1 MIEIK
6 NLSFRYDKKFY
17 ALFNIALT
25 IYDNQKILM
34 SCKQELETQTLFRIL
49 SKQEKDYSGD
59 IYFDNKNLKEIKTAN
74 LDVCYITKTPYLLKN
89 KSVLYNIAYPLIIRK
104 ENKNNSLK
112 IAEKLLKKYNLIQ
125 LKNKKIKKLTKNE
138 QISIILLRCA
148 IRNPKYIFCDD
159 IDFDQNNF
167 ELFINI
173 SKNSTILFAKN
184 NYNNNTLIASFQTNT
199 INSQNIKNFTQF
211 YNIKFVGGSIEL

>member
-34 SCKQELETQTLFRIL
+34 SCEQELETQTLFRIL

-199 INSQNIKNFTQF
+199 INSKNIKNFTQF

>member
-104 ENKNNSLK
+104 ENKNN
-112 IAEKLLKKYNLIQ
+112 
-125 LKNKKIKKLTKNE
+125 
-138 QISIILLRCA
+138 
-148 IRNPKYIFCDD
+148 
-159 IDFDQNNF
+159 
-167 ELFINI
+167 
-173 SKNSTILFAKN
+173 
-184 NYNNNTLIASFQTNT
+184 
-199 INSQNIKNFTQF
+199 
-211 YNIKFVGGSIEL
+211 

>member
-25 IYDNQKILM
+25 IYDNQNILM
-34 SCKQELETQTLFRIL
+34 SCEQELETQTLFRIL

-89 KSVLYNIAYPLIIRK
+89 KSVFIKPGAGYNSSRLPVLFKIVWWCLNEKKEISGKYRTICMAPAKYSSYDNFYSVSYPGSFPYL
-104 ENKNNSLK
+104 
-112 IAEKLLKKYNLIQ
+112 AE
-125 LKNKKIKKLTKNE
+125 
-138 QISIILLRCA
+138 R
-148 IRNPKYIFCDD
+148 
-159 IDFDQNNF
+159 
-167 ELFINI
+167 
-173 SKNSTILFAKN
+173 SK
-184 NYNNNTLIASFQTNT
+184 
-199 INSQNIKNFTQF
+199 
-211 YNIKFVGGSIEL
+211 

>member
-25 IYDNQKILM
+25 IYDNQKKLM

>member
-25 IYDNQKILM
+25 IYDNQNILM
-34 SCKQELETQTLFRIL
+34 SCEQELETQTLFRIL

>member
-34 SCKQELETQTLFRIL
+34 SCEQELETQTLFRIL

-104 ENKNNSLK
+104 ENKKNSLK

>member
-34 SCKQELETQTLFRIL
+34 SCEQELETQTLFRIL

>member
-1 MIEIK
+1 M
-6 NLSFRYDKKFY
+6 
-17 ALFNIALT
+17 
-25 IYDNQKILM
+25 
-34 SCKQELETQTLFRIL
+34 
-49 SKQEKDYSGD
+49 
-59 IYFDNKNLKEIKTAN
+59 
-74 LDVCYITKTPYLLKN
+74 
-89 KSVLYNIAYPLIIRK
+89 
-104 ENKNNSLK
+104 
-112 IAEKLLKKYNLIQ
+112 KKYNLIQ

>member
-25 IYDNQKILM
+25 IYDNQ
-34 SCKQELETQTLFRIL
+34 QEIETQTLFRII
-49 SKQEKDYSGD
+49 KKKKKDYSGD